1 MKAQIVQ
8 MVDKDMISTWVEVE
22 NLIAA
27 MEVRGFKPTGQVG
40 RSPLRGCLVGKP
52 KFTGIYGPMY
62 GQDEAGNDAVRYE
75 EPAAYDIL
83 SR

>member
-22 NLIAA
+22 DLTAA
-27 MEVRGFKPTGQVG
+27 MEVRGFKPNGKKG
-40 RSPLRGCLVGKP
+40 AEHLRECLRGQP
-52 KFTGIYGPMY
+52 KFDGIYGPMY
-62 GQDEAGNDAVRYE
+62 GRDENGNDALRYE
-75 EPAAYDIL
+75 DQASYDIL